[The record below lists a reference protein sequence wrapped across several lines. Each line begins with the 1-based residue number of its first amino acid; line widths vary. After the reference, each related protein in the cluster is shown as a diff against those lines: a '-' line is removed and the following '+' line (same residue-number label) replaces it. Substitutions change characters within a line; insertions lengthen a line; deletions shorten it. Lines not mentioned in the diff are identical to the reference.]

1 MTTLTAVKKQ
11 AYISSLIKSQKKMNI
26 MLANSRGIYD
36 KIKAVRPYF
45 LKVIRLYDV
54 LEHNF
59 EWSEFLQV
67 AYKKSCLMLKQIEE
81 QEKGVD
87 LKVKEVNYINSFKK
101 NLKNVK
107 KMCED
112 TSITYYSLL
121 PDRMPI
127 DVRTHCVQ
135 FISQA
140 TIN

>member
-11 AYISSLIKSQKKMNI
+11 EYISSLIKSQKKMNI
-26 MLANSRGIYD
+26 MMTNSRGIYD

-45 LKVIRLYDV
+45 LKVIRMYHV

-67 AYKKSCLMLKQIEE
+67 AYKKSCLFLKQIEE

-101 NLKNVK
+101 NLKNLK